1 MASIRT
7 VGSPSPHQ
15 PVRFYKFVALTFL
28 VITIV
33 LLGMIVFMS
42 SKRADITIV
51 TRSESVDMRAS
62 LDISDGSSGPVAGFV
77 TSTFVD
83 MSRVF
88 SPEGSRTEDGTSE
101 GLITIMNETNAAQP
115 LVIKTRFI
123 TEDGTLFRLKEGVV
137 VPANGSI
144 TTEVYADQPG
154 SASDIP
160 PSDFTIPGL
169 NEAKQKVIYGK
180 SNSPMS
186 GGVRTIGILSKD
198 DIERAQQVLLADLK
212 KKGSE
217 QLDNKSQEYD
227 GVLYKVA
234 QYTFEHDSELG
245 VETDGFLLTGK
256 ATVVGV
262 FYDKAELDAYAREML
277 EKQVVDNSEILK
289 SVESEPV
296 VVVEDY
302 NLESNTASL
311 GITHTGLVSI
321 DQNSKELQKLM
332 FYGKTEDEV
341 RRYVMSLDHVQ
352 EVEMNFRP
360 LWNRSVPH
368 VASHVKITVRE
379 IE

>member
-1 MASIRT
+1 MVSIRT
-7 VGSPSPHQ
+7 VGSPSSRQ

-62 LDISDGSSGPVAGFV
+62 LDISDGTTGPVAGFV

-83 MSRVF
+83 ISRVF
-88 SPEGSRTEDGTSE
+88 SPEGSATEDGISE
-101 GLITIMNETNAAQP
+101 GLVTIMNETNAAQP
-115 LVIKTRFI
+115 LVATTRLLTSEGI
-123 TEDGTLFRLKEGVV
+123 LFRLKQGVT

-144 TTEVYADQPG
+144 TTEAYADQAGP
-154 SASDIP
+154 ASDIP

-169 NEAKQKVIYGK
+169 NETKQKVIYAQ

-198 DIERAQQVLLADLK
+198 DIERAQQVLLSDLK

-217 QLDNKSQEYD
+217 QLASKADEYD

-289 SVESEPV
+289 SLENEPV

-302 NLESNTASL
+302 DLSTNTATL
-311 GITHTGLVSI
+311 GVTHTGLVSI